1 MTTTNYRWD
10 IFISHASEDKDA
22 VVSPL
27 SVMLTRRG
35 LLVWIDNQELLLGD
49 SLRRKIDEGLANSR
63 YGAVVLSRS
72 FFRKEWPQKELD
84 ALISRERGGA
94 RVVIPIWHQVTFAD
108 VAAYSPM
115 LADRLAA
122 DTSDGLER
130 IASEIARVIQRD
142 RSTVV
147 DAEAARALSRMEL
160 AAFTADSVDPTPW
173 GPVRREGMN
182 AHLSDA
188 ALRALIVSR
197 NTQRKPTYLLRQ
209 EYDRRLRERGS

>member
-1 MTTTNYRWD
+1 MATSNYRWD
-10 IFISHASEDKDA
+10 IFISHASEDKNTVA
-22 VVSPL
+22 LPL
-27 SVMLTRRG
+27 SSMLRQHG
-35 LLVWIDNQELLLGD
+35 LLVWIDNQELVLGD

-63 YGAVVLSRS
+63 YGAVVLSTS

-84 ALISRERGGA
+84 ALLSRERSGA
-94 RVVIPIWHQVTFAD
+94 RVVIPIWHGVTFTD

-122 DTSDGLER
+122 DTSRGLENV
-130 IASEIARVIQRD
+130 ASEIARVVQCD
-142 RSTVV
+142 RSMVA
-147 DAEAARALSRMEL
+147 DAEAAGPLSETEL
-160 AAFTADSVDPTPW
+160 AAFTANSVDPSPW

-197 NTQRKPTYLLRQ
+197 NMEGKPTYLLRQ
-209 EYDRRLRERGS
+209 EYERRLGERGS